1 MAALRASCDAV
12 NFTQEQLDE
21 FAAEWNRLMTPEAV
35 AAHWDREWR
44 RIHRELPRR
53 VRFRL
58 WYQRQVTSA
67 GAWLCGHHLEGCASV
82 LWRAFGMWS

>member
-58 WYQRQVTSA
+58 WWRHRIDSA
-67 GAWLCGHHLEGCASV
+67 GIWLARHEHPGCAV
-82 LWRAFGMWS
+82 ALWRMFGMWR

>member
-12 NFTQEQLDE
+12 DFTQEELDE
-21 FAAEWNRLMTPEAV
+21 FFAAWSR
-35 AAHWDREWR
+35 AAAPDAMKREWR

-58 WYQRQVTSA
+58 WWRHRADSA
-67 GAWLCGHHLEGCASV
+67 GIWLASHEHPGCAV
-82 LWRAFGMWS
+82 ALWRMFGMWR